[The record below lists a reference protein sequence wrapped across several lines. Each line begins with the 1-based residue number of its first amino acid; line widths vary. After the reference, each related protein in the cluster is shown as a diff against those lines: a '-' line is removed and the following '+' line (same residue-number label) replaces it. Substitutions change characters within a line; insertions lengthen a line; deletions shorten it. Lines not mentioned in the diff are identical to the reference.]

1 MFAYNELSDLI
12 NGELV
17 TPLRKD
23 GENIICL
30 NSNGEEIVYSFDDF
44 DFDKTLE
51 ERSFIVEDSND
62 DSSDEI
68 SNDDSSEEYNTS
80 TEEIEQKEY
89 SFDPKNDPP
98 WLDVGDAEL
107 IAQQFGYEPSTPR
120 TKIKAIKE
128 FDLEVNV

>member
-62 DSSDEI
+62 DSSDENI
-68 SNDDSSEEYNTS
+68 SPEKT
-80 TEEIEQKEY
+80 EQKEY
-89 SFDPKNDPP
+89 SFDSKNDPH
-98 WLDVGDAEL
+98 WLDIGDAEL

-128 FDLEVNV
+128 FDLEVNI

>member
-1 MFAYNELSDLI
+1 MFAYNELSGLI

-23 GENIICL
+23 GENIICI
-30 NSNGEEIVYSFDDF
+30 NSNGEEVVYSFDDF

-68 SNDDSSEEYNTS
+68 SNDDSSEENIS
-80 TEEIEQKEY
+80 PEETEQKEY
-89 SFDPKNDPP
+89 SFDSKDDPH

-107 IAQQFGYEPSTPR
+107 IAQQFGYKPSTPR

-128 FDLEVNV
+128 FDLEVIV

>member
-62 DSSDEI
+62 DSS
-68 SNDDSSEEYNTS
+68 EENTLV
-80 TEEIEQKEY
+80 EQKKEY
-89 SFDPKNDPP
+89 SFDSKNDPH
-98 WLDVGDAEL
+98 WLDIGDAEL

>member
-30 NSNGEEIVYSFDDF
+30 NSNGEEVVYSFDDF

-62 DSSDEI
+62 DSS
-68 SNDDSSEEYNTS
+68 EENTPS
-80 TEEIEQKEY
+80 KESKEY
-89 SFDPKNDPP
+89 SFDSKDDPH
-98 WLDVGDAEL
+98 WLDIGDAEL

-128 FDLEVNV
+128 FDIEVNI

>member
-23 GENIICL
+23 GENIICI
-30 NSNGEEIVYSFDDF
+30 NSNGEEVVYSFDDF
-44 DFDKTLE
+44 DFDKALE

-68 SNDDSSEEYNTS
+68 SNDESSEENISPEKT
-80 TEEIEQKEY
+80 EQKEY
-89 SFDPKNDPP
+89 SFDSKDDPH

-107 IAQQFGYEPSTPR
+107 IAQQFGYKPSTPR

-128 FDLEVNV
+128 FDLEVIV

>member
-23 GENIICL
+23 GENIICI
-30 NSNGEEIVYSFDDF
+30 NSNGEEVVYSFDDF

-62 DSSDEI
+62 DSS
-68 SNDDSSEEYNTS
+68 EENTS
-80 TEEIEQKEY
+80 PEKTEQKKEY
-89 SFDPKNDPP
+89 SFDSKDDPH

-128 FDLEVNV
+128 FDLEVIV

>member
-30 NSNGEEIVYSFDDF
+30 NSNGEEVVYSFDDF

-62 DSSDEI
+62 DSS
-68 SNDDSSEEYNTS
+68 EENIPS
-80 TEEIEQKEY
+80 KETESKEY
-89 SFDPKNDPP
+89 SFDSKNDPR
-98 WLDVGDAEL
+98 WLDIGDAEL

-128 FDLEVNV
+128 FDLEVNI

>member
-12 NGELV
+12 NGELT

-23 GENIICL
+23 GENIICI
-30 NSNGEEIVYSFDDF
+30 NSNGEEVVYSFDDF

-62 DSSDEI
+62 DSSEEI
-68 SNDDSSEEYNTS
+68 SNDDSSEENILP
-80 TEEIEQKEY
+80 EETEQKEY
-89 SFDPKNDPP
+89 SFDSKDDPH

-128 FDLEVNV
+128 FDLEVIV

>member
-30 NSNGEEIVYSFDDF
+30 NSNGEEVVYSFDDF

-68 SNDDSSEEYNTS
+68 SNDDSSEENIS
-80 TEEIEQKEY
+80 PEKTEKKEY
-89 SFDPKNDPP
+89 SFDSKDDPH

-107 IAQQFGYEPSTPR
+107 IAQQFGYKPSTPR

-128 FDLEVNV
+128 FDLEVIV

>member
-23 GENIICL
+23 DENIICL
-30 NSNGEEIVYSFDDF
+30 NSNGEEVIYSFDDF

-62 DSSDEI
+62 DSS
-68 SNDDSSEEYNTS
+68 EENTS
-80 TEEIEQKEY
+80 SKEAETKEY
-89 SFDPKNDPP
+89 SFDSKNDPH
-98 WLDVGDAEL
+98 WLDIGDAEL

-128 FDLEVNV
+128 FDLEVNI

>member
-30 NSNGEEIVYSFDDF
+30 NSNGEEVVYSFDDF

-62 DSSDEI
+62 DSS
-68 SNDDSSEEYNTS
+68 EENTS
-80 TEEIEQKEY
+80 PEEIEQKKEY
-89 SFDPKNDPP
+89 SFDSKNDPH
-98 WLDVGDAEL
+98 WLDIGDAEL

-120 TKIKAIKE
+120 TKIKVIKE

>member
-30 NSNGEEIVYSFDDF
+30 NSNREEVVYSFDDF

-62 DSSDEI
+62 DSS
-68 SNDDSSEEYNTS
+68 EENTS
-80 TEEIEQKEY
+80 VEEIEQKEY
-89 SFDPKNDPP
+89 SFDSKNDPH
-98 WLDVGDAEL
+98 WLDIGDAEL

>member
-23 GENIICL
+23 GENIICI
-30 NSNGEEIVYSFDDF
+30 NSNGEEVVYSFDDF

-62 DSSDEI
+62 DSSEENI
-68 SNDDSSEEYNTS
+68 SPEET
-80 TEEIEQKEY
+80 EQKEY
-89 SFDPKNDPP
+89 SFDSKDDPH

-128 FDLEVNV
+128 FDLEVIV

>member
-30 NSNGEEIVYSFDDF
+30 NSNGEEVVYSFDDF

-62 DSSDEI
+62 DSS
-68 SNDDSSEEYNTS
+68 EENILP
-80 TEEIEQKEY
+80 EETEQKEY
-89 SFDPKNDPP
+89 SFDSKDDPH

-107 IAQQFGYEPSTPR
+107 IAQQFGYKPSTPR

-128 FDLEVNV
+128 FDLEVIV

>member
-62 DSSDEI
+62 DSSEEI
-68 SNDDSSEEYNTS
+68 SNDNSSEENILPEKT
-80 TEEIEQKEY
+80 EQKEY
-89 SFDPKNDPP
+89 SFDSKDDPH

-107 IAQQFGYEPSTPR
+107 IAQQFGYKPSTPR

-128 FDLEVNV
+128 FDLEVNI

>member
-30 NSNGEEIVYSFDDF
+30 NSNGEEVVYSFDDF

-62 DSSDEI
+62 DSS
-68 SNDDSSEEYNTS
+68 EENTS

-89 SFDPKNDPP
+89 SFDSKNDPH
-98 WLDVGDAEL
+98 WLDIGDAEL
-107 IAQQFGYEPSTPR
+107 IAKQFGYEPSTPR

>member
-23 GENIICL
+23 GENIICI
-30 NSNGEEIVYSFDDF
+30 NSNGEEVVYSFDDF

-68 SNDDSSEEYNTS
+68 SNDNSSEENISPEKT
-80 TEEIEQKEY
+80 EQKEY
-89 SFDPKNDPP
+89 YFDSKNDPH

-107 IAQQFGYEPSTPR
+107 IAQQFGYKPSTPR

-128 FDLEVNV
+128 FDLEVIV

>member
-30 NSNGEEIVYSFDDF
+30 NSNGEEVVYSFDDF

-62 DSSDEI
+62 DSS
-68 SNDDSSEEYNTS
+68 EETTS
-80 TEEIEQKEY
+80 IEETEQKKEY
-89 SFDPKNDPP
+89 SFDSKNDPH
-98 WLDVGDAEL
+98 WLDIGDAEL

-128 FDLEVNV
+128 FDLEVNI

>member
-23 GENIICL
+23 GENITCL
-30 NSNGEEIVYSFDDF
+30 NSNGEEVVYSFDDF

-62 DSSDEI
+62 DSS
-68 SNDDSSEEYNTS
+68 EENTPS
-80 TEEIEQKEY
+80 KESKEY
-89 SFDPKNDPP
+89 SFDSKDDPH
-98 WLDVGDAEL
+98 WLDIGDAEL

-128 FDLEVNV
+128 FDLEVNI

>member
-23 GENIICL
+23 GENIICI
-30 NSNGEEIVYSFDDF
+30 NSNGEEVVYSFDDF

-62 DSSDEI
+62 DSS
-68 SNDDSSEEYNTS
+68 EENILP
-80 TEEIEQKEY
+80 EETEQKEY
-89 SFDPKNDPP
+89 SFDSKDDPH

-107 IAQQFGYEPSTPR
+107 IAQQFGYKPSTPR

>member
-30 NSNGEEIVYSFDDF
+30 NSNGEEVVYSFDDF

-62 DSSDEI
+62 DSS
-68 SNDDSSEEYNTS
+68 EENTS
-80 TEEIEQKEY
+80 VEQKKEY
-89 SFDPKNDPP
+89 SFDSKNDPH

-107 IAQQFGYEPSTPR
+107 ITKQFGYEPSTPR

>member
-17 TPLRKD
+17 TPLKKN
-23 GENIICL
+23 GENIICI
-30 NSNGEEIVYSFDDF
+30 NSNGEEVVYSFDDF

-68 SNDDSSEEYNTS
+68 SNDESSEENISPEKT
-80 TEEIEQKEY
+80 EQKEY
-89 SFDPKNDPP
+89 SFDSKDDPH

-107 IAQQFGYEPSTPR
+107 IAQQFGYKPSTPR

-128 FDLEVNV
+128 FDLEVIV

>member
-23 GENIICL
+23 GENIICI
-30 NSNGEEIVYSFDDF
+30 NSNGEEVVYSFDDF

-68 SNDDSSEEYNTS
+68 SNDDSSEENILP
-80 TEEIEQKEY
+80 EETEQKEY
-89 SFDPKNDPP
+89 SFDSKDDPH

-107 IAQQFGYEPSTPR
+107 IAQQFGYKPSTPR

-128 FDLEVNV
+128 FDLEVNI

>member
-23 GENIICL
+23 GENIICI
-30 NSNGEEIVYSFDDF
+30 NSNGEEVVYSFDDF

-62 DSSDEI
+62 DSSEENI
-68 SNDDSSEEYNTS
+68 SV
-80 TEEIEQKEY
+80 EQKKEY
-89 SFDPKNDPP
+89 SFDSKDDPH

-107 IAQQFGYEPSTPR
+107 IAQQFGYKPSTPR

-128 FDLEVNV
+128 FDLEVNI

>member
-23 GENIICL
+23 GENIICI
-30 NSNGEEIVYSFDDF
+30 NSNGEEVVYSFDDF

-62 DSSDEI
+62 DSSEENI
-68 SNDDSSEEYNTS
+68 SPEKT
-80 TEEIEQKEY
+80 EQKEY
-89 SFDPKNDPP
+89 SFDSKNDPR

-107 IAQQFGYEPSTPR
+107 IAQQFGYKPSTPR

-128 FDLEVNV
+128 FDLEVIV

>member
-1 MFAYNELSDLI
+1 MSIKEIAIEVA
-12 NGELV
+12 ELV
-17 TPLRKD
+17 EKKNRD
-23 GENIICL
+23 YG
-30 NSNGEEIVYSFDDF
+30 NS
-44 DFDKTLE
+44 FDKTLE

-68 SNDDSSEEYNTS
+68 SNDDSSEENTS
-80 TEEIEQKEY
+80 TEKKESKEY
-89 SFDPKNDPP
+89 SFDSKNDPH

>member
-23 GENIICL
+23 GENIICI
-30 NSNGEEIVYSFDDF
+30 NSNGEEVVYSFDDF

-62 DSSDEI
+62 DSSDENI
-68 SNDDSSEEYNTS
+68 SPEET
-80 TEEIEQKEY
+80 EQKEY
-89 SFDPKNDPP
+89 SFDSKDDPH

-107 IAQQFGYEPSTPR
+107 IAQQFGYKPSTPR

-128 FDLEVNV
+128 FDLEVIV

>member
-30 NSNGEEIVYSFDDF
+30 NSNGEEVVYSFDDF

-62 DSSDEI
+62 DSS
-68 SNDDSSEEYNTS
+68 EENTS
-80 TEEIEQKEY
+80 VEQKKEY
-89 SFDPKNDPP
+89 SFDSKNDPH
-98 WLDVGDAEL
+98 WLDIGDAEL

-128 FDLEVNV
+128 FDLEVNI

>member
-17 TPLRKD
+17 TPLKKD

-30 NSNGEEIVYSFDDF
+30 NSNGEEVIYSFDDF

-62 DSSDEI
+62 DSSD
-68 SNDDSSEEYNTS
+68 DSSEEITS
-80 TEEIEQKEY
+80 IEETEQKKEY
-89 SFDPKNDPP
+89 SFDSKDDPH

-107 IAQQFGYEPSTPR
+107 IAQQFGYKPSTPR

-128 FDLEVNV
+128 FDLEVNI

>member
-23 GENIICL
+23 GENIICI
-30 NSNGEEIVYSFDDF
+30 NSNGEEVAYSFDDF

-68 SNDDSSEEYNTS
+68 SNDDSSEENISPEKT
-80 TEEIEQKEY
+80 EQKEY
-89 SFDPKNDPP
+89 SFDSNDDPH

-107 IAQQFGYEPSTPR
+107 IAQQFGYKPSTPR

-128 FDLEVNV
+128 FDLEVIV

>member
-30 NSNGEEIVYSFDDF
+30 NSNGEEVVYSFDDF

-62 DSSDEI
+62 DSLEEDT
-68 SNDDSSEEYNTS
+68 SSEES
-80 TEEIEQKEY
+80 KEY
-89 SFDPKNDPP
+89 SFDSKNDPH
-98 WLDVGDAEL
+98 WLDIGDAEL

-128 FDLEVNV
+128 FDIEVNI

>member
-62 DSSDEI
+62 DSS
-68 SNDDSSEEYNTS
+68 EENTS

-89 SFDPKNDPP
+89 SFDSKNDPH

-128 FDLEVNV
+128 FDLEVNI

>member
-17 TPLRKD
+17 TPLRKN
-23 GENIICL
+23 GENIICI
-30 NSNGEEIVYSFDDF
+30 NSNGEEVVYSFDDF

-68 SNDDSSEEYNTS
+68 SNNDSSEENISPEKT
-80 TEEIEQKEY
+80 EQKEY
-89 SFDPKNDPP
+89 SFDSKDDPH

-107 IAQQFGYEPSTPR
+107 IAQQFGYKPSTPR

-128 FDLEVNV
+128 FDLEVIV

>member
-30 NSNGEEIVYSFDDF
+30 NSNGEEVIYSFDDF

-62 DSSDEI
+62 DSS
-68 SNDDSSEEYNTS
+68 EENTPS
-80 TEEIEQKEY
+80 KESKEY
-89 SFDPKNDPP
+89 SFDSKNDPH
-98 WLDVGDAEL
+98 WLDIGDAEL

-128 FDLEVNV
+128 FDIEVNI

>member
-12 NGELV
+12 NGELT

-30 NSNGEEIVYSFDDF
+30 NSNGEEVIYSFDDF

-62 DSSDEI
+62 DSSD
-68 SNDDSSEEYNTS
+68 DSSEETTS
-80 TEEIEQKEY
+80 IEEIEQKKEY
-89 SFDPKNDPP
+89 SFDSKDDPH

-107 IAQQFGYEPSTPR
+107 IAKQFGYKPSTPR

-128 FDLEVNV
+128 FDLEVNI

>member
-68 SNDDSSEEYNTS
+68 SNNDSSEENQ
-80 TEEIEQKEY
+80 EKGE
-89 SFDPKNDPP
+89 
-98 WLDVGDAEL
+98 
-107 IAQQFGYEPSTPR
+107 
-120 TKIKAIKE
+120 
-128 FDLEVNV
+128 

>member
-30 NSNGEEIVYSFDDF
+30 NSNGEEVVYSFDDF

-62 DSSDEI
+62 DSS
-68 SNDDSSEEYNTS
+68 EENTS
-80 TEEIEQKEY
+80 VEQKKEY
-89 SFDPKNDPP
+89 SFDSKNDPH
-98 WLDVGDAEL
+98 
-107 IAQQFGYEPSTPR
+107 
-120 TKIKAIKE
+120 
-128 FDLEVNV
+128 

>member
-62 DSSDEI
+62 DSS
-68 SNDDSSEEYNTS
+68 EENTS
-80 TEEIEQKEY
+80 IEEIEQKEY
-89 SFDPKNDPP
+89 SFDSKNDPH

>member
-12 NGELV
+12 NGELT

-30 NSNGEEIVYSFDDF
+30 NSNGEEVIYSFDDF

-62 DSSDEI
+62 DSSD
-68 SNDDSSEEYNTS
+68 DSSEETTS
-80 TEEIEQKEY
+80 IEETEQKKEY
-89 SFDPKNDPP
+89 SFDSKDDPH
-98 WLDVGDAEL
+98 WLDIGNAEL
-107 IAQQFGYEPSTPR
+107 IAQQFGYKPSTPR

-128 FDLEVNV
+128 FDLEVNI